1 MGTPRS
7 GTTLVQRLVS
17 EWTGALIPPETHF
30 WPEFAHPLWSRHEF
44 PVSRAGVEAE
54 LRQWPRLT
62 EILGE
67 LDLDL
72 ADVMAELDDPCER
85 MWDLFAAIVRT
96 LAGPGDL
103 YGEKS
108 PRNLIWWHVLAR
120 DVPELKFIAVVRDP
134 RAVVASATT
143 VPFGSDSHVVRA
155 EEWRADQRLLHDAVQ
170 ALPTRRLLV
179 VRYEELVTDLAA
191 ADRRVCDFLGASH
204 PASSP
209 VAGQARPAFLR
220 REVWKANAYGE
231 ITADRVEVW
240 RSTLTP
246 HQAEQVAAICRA
258 EMGVFGYEHAAPSR
272 MVSLRH
278 LAKLGPRDQLRRLR
292 FRRNRRRRV
301 GHTRGVRA

>member
-96 LAGPGDL
+96 LAGRGDL

-108 PRNLIWWHVLAR
+108 PRNLIWWRVLAR

-209 VAGQARPAFLR
+209 VAGQ
-220 REVWKANAYGE
+220 
-231 ITADRVEVW
+231 
-240 RSTLTP
+240 